1 MDELVYGRVGLW
13 MSWSVDELVVDEL
26 DCGRDDESTCGLVDR
41 ALDS

>member
-26 DCGRDDESTCGLVDR
+26 DCGRVD
-41 ALDS
+41 LLPGGQWQY